1 MKIVDAEFGG
11 VHEVF
16 MEPNTDERG
25 FFSRLFCRNSFV
37 AAGLNGDW
45 PQINVSMTLKRGA
58 LRGLHFQQKPSEEI
72 KLVTCL
78 TGAVFDVVV
87 DVRPESSTFGHW
99 RAFELSEKRSLAL
112 YVPAGFAHGFQCL
125 SDDCRL
131 VYLMSRDF
139 EPALSS
145 GIRYNDEALGVTW
158 PLPVSCISA
167 KDAALSGLDSLR

>member
-1 MKIVDAEFGG
+1 VKVVDAEFGG
-11 VHEVF
+11 VHEVL
-16 MEPNTDERG
+16 MELNTDERG
-25 FFSRLFCRNSFV
+25 FFSRLFCRNSFI

-45 PQINVSMTLKRGA
+45 PQINVSMTLKRGT
-58 LRGLHFQQKPSEEI
+58 LRGLHFQKKPAEEI

-78 TGAVFDVVV
+78 TGTVFDVVV
-87 DVRPESSTFGHW
+87 DVRPDSATFGHW
-99 RAFELSEKRSLAL
+99 RSFELSEKRRLAL

-139 EPALSS
+139 EPALSG
-145 GIRYNDEALGVTW
+145 GIRYDDHALGITW

-167 KDAALSGLDSLR
+167 KDATLPDLHSLR